1 MKERG
6 FLQQALLRVQPLPT
20 EEVIEIF
27 CDYGITAVPN
37 TSNMKRE
44 IQCHVQSSE
53 KPPGNG

>member
-1 MKERG
+1 MKE
-6 FLQQALLRVQPLPT
+6 QALLRVQPLPT